1 MNPILLGSLTALCWG
16 TVDFI
21 AARTSPEAGAI
32 RTTAGVTIAGLIVL
46 TIWLAI
52 GGAFPSFTQGPIW
65 LPLLAGAGFALATMC
80 LFAAI
85 GSGPISLAVPIVM
98 AYPATGTALAA
109 ALGDIPSAMQVALSA
124 VVMGGVLI
132 VAISEPAS
140 DGAPTGLARR
150 RRTII
155 FALLSHVIFL
165 VTVLAGQRAALAYGE
180 IESVWISRLAG
191 TAAILPFL
199 FVREG
204 EGRMSF
210 RIVTLFT
217 VMGGLDVAA
226 LCFLFAAAS
235 TPHPQL
241 AVVCASAAG
250 VVTVILAAVFL
261 REPIVLARWTG
272 IAITF
277 AGIAALT
284 AIT

>member
-1 MNPILLGSLTALCWG
+1 MNPILLGTLTALCWG
-16 TVDFI
+16 MVDFI
-21 AARTSPEAGAI
+21 AAQTSPSAGAI
-32 RTTAGVTIAGLIVL
+32 RTTAGVTFAGLILL
-46 TIWLAI
+46 TAWLWVA
-52 GGAFPSFTQGPIW
+52 GDFPSLNQGPIW
-65 LPLLAGAGFALATMC
+65 LPLIAGAGFAVATMC

-109 ALGDIPSAMQVALSA
+109 FLGDVPSAIQIALSA
-124 VVMGGVLI
+124 AVMVGVMI
-132 VAISEPAS
+132 VAVSEPTAE
-140 DGAPTGLARR
+140 GAETSPARR
-150 RRTII
+150 RRTILL
-155 FALLSHVIFL
+155 ALASHLIFL
-165 VTVLAGQRAALAYGE
+165 ITVLAGQKAALAYGE

-191 TAAILPFL
+191 TAAVIPFL
-199 FVREG
+199 FIRKG
-204 EGRMSF
+204 EGRMSLP
-210 RIVTLFT
+210 ILSLFA

-226 LCFLFAAAS
+226 LCLLFAAAS
-235 TPHPQL
+235 TAHPQL

-261 REPIVLARWTG
+261 REPIALARWTG